1 MLHLA
6 VAMNRIADAL
16 ELLTAQHDEI
26 DSLLA
31 VVSTSGSPAVRGAA
45 VSELAEKL
53 TLHLA
58 IEQEMLYPTADRT
71 LSDEVRRELMSEHV
85 EIKRVL
91 ADLVWLD
98 LDDSRFGGKL
108 TLLQMLLE
116 WHELWQ
122 EEELFETLAES
133 MSPAELEDLG
143 VRING
148 WLEGA
153 DLLVAAA

>member
-1 MLHLA
+1 MLHFAL
-6 VAMNRIADAL
+6 AMNRIADAL

-31 VVSTSGSPAVRGAA
+31 VVSTSGSPAVRSAT

-53 TLHLA
+53 TVHLA
-58 IEQEMLYPTADRT
+58 IEQEMLYPTAAQT

-98 LDDSRFGGKL
+98 LDDARFGLKL

-122 EEELFETLAES
+122 EEQLFETLAES

-143 VRING
+143 ERING

>member
-1 MLHLA
+1 MLHFV

-31 VVSTSGSPAVRGAA
+31 VVSTSGSPVVRSAA

-53 TLHLA
+53 TVHLA
-58 IEQEMLYPTADRT
+58 IEQEMLYPTVAQT
-71 LSDEVRRELMSEHV
+71 LSDDVRRELTSEHV

-91 ADLVWLD
+91 ADLVWID
-98 LDDSRFGGKL
+98 LDDSRFGLKL
-108 TLLQMLLE
+108 TTLQMLLE

-122 EEELFETLAES
+122 EEQLFESLAES
-133 MSPAELEDLG
+133 MSAAELEDLG
-143 VRING
+143 ERING
-148 WLEGA
+148 WLEVA
-153 DLLVAAA
+153 DLRATAA

>member
-1 MLHLA
+1 MLHFA

-31 VVSTSGSPAVRGAA
+31 VVSTSGSPAVRSAA

-122 EEELFETLAES
+122 EEQLFETLAES

-143 VRING
+143 ERING